1 MHKTLYFKGFNRFFG
16 RAKKSAARTLK
27 ERFDEIRGRA
37 PGQLHSLF
45 SEAVEAEKIA
55 GANGC
60 RERLFPADVTFWGML
75 GQVFRG
81 GSLRDAVR
89 EIQAS
94 VCAADGE
101 RDLSNSTGSYS
112 DARQR
117 LPQHSVDAVHRRVCD
132 KIMSSG
138 GLLGGRRV
146 MVVDGTS
153 VQLED
158 TPANQ
163 KEYCQ
168 PVGQK
173 PGCGFPVMQI
183 VALFNLGSSALERF
197 SFSPHTAD
205 EGGMFDVELMEH
217 LQAGDVLLGDRLYG
231 SYLRFAALA
240 ALGVDVV
247 TRLNGSRGWPKE
259 MRGDDVTVQ
268 WRRPAP
274 SARPPHV
281 TQQEWEALPATI
293 TVRYVRYLIDIPGF
307 RTRHIML
314 VTTLL
319 EAPAK
324 ELAQLYL
331 RRWDIELCFDDI
343 KTTMGMDFIR
353 ARSPAMAVKMVTM
366 YAIAYNLVRLLMQ
379 QAARA
384 TGCHTSAGHS
394 MRLSFKGAL
403 DATLRFA
410 AEMAQASRKQW
421 HSLRHKLL
429 RTIAGDC
436 LPRRL
441 DRFEP
446 RVVKRRPK
454 PFPRMTVPRAVL
466 KQRILAN
473 LARFQAST

>member
-1 MHKTLYFKGFNRFFG
+1 M
-16 RAKKSAARTLK
+16 
-27 ERFDEIRGRA
+27 
-37 PGQLHSLF
+37 
-45 SEAVEAEKIA
+45 
-55 GANGC
+55 
-60 RERLFPADVTFWGML
+60 TFWGML

-81 GSLRDAVR
+81 GSLRAAVR

-117 LPQHSVDAVHRRVCD
+117 LPQHSVDAVHRRVCE
-132 KIMSSG
+132 KMMSAG
-138 GLLGGRRV
+138 GFAGGRRV

-158 TPANQ
+158 TAANQ
-163 KEYCQ
+163 EEYPQ
-168 PVGQK
+168 PAGQE

-183 VALFNLGSSALERF
+183 VALFNLDSAALEHF

-205 EGGMFDVELMEH
+205 EGSMFDVELMEH

-231 SYLRFAALA
+231 SYLHFAALPA
-240 ALGVDVV
+240 RGVDVL
-247 TRLNGSRGWPKE
+247 TQLHGSRGWPKG
-259 MRGDDVTVQ
+259 MRGDDGTVQ

-281 TQQEWEALPATI
+281 TQEEREALPATI
-293 TVRYVRYLIDIPGF
+293 TVRYVRYGIDIAGF
-307 RTRHIML
+307 RTRHIM
-314 VTTLL
+314 VATTLL

-343 KTTMGMDFIR
+343 KTTMAMDFIR
-353 ARSPAMAVKMVTM
+353 AESPAMAVKMLTL

-379 QAARA
+379 QAVRTTGSPTARV
-384 TGCHTSAGHS
+384 SS

-410 AEMAQASRKQW
+410 AEMAQVPRKRW
-421 HSLRHKLL
+421 RSLREKLF
-429 RTIAGDC
+429 RTIATDS
-436 LPRRL
+436 LRRRGQ
-441 DRFEP
+441 RFEP

-454 PFPRMTVPRAVL
+454 PFPLMTRPRAVL
-466 KQRILAN
+466 KQQILSNHA
-473 LARFQAST
+473 LHQASI

>member
-81 GSLRDAVR
+81 GSLRAAVR

-240 ALGVDVV
+240 ALGVDGV
-247 TRLNGSRGWPKE
+247 
-259 MRGDDVTVQ
+259 
-268 WRRPAP
+268 
-274 SARPPHV
+274 
-281 TQQEWEALPATI
+281 
-293 TVRYVRYLIDIPGF
+293 
-307 RTRHIML
+307 
-314 VTTLL
+314 
-319 EAPAK
+319 
-324 ELAQLYL
+324 
-331 RRWDIELCFDDI
+331 
-343 KTTMGMDFIR
+343 
-353 ARSPAMAVKMVTM
+353 
-366 YAIAYNLVRLLMQ
+366 
-379 QAARA
+379 
-384 TGCHTSAGHS
+384 
-394 MRLSFKGAL
+394 
-403 DATLRFA
+403 
-410 AEMAQASRKQW
+410 
-421 HSLRHKLL
+421 LL
-429 RTIAGDC
+429 RG
-436 LPRRL
+436 LV
-441 DRFEP
+441 E
-446 RVVKRRPK
+446 
-454 PFPRMTVPRAVL
+454 
-466 KQRILAN
+466 
-473 LARFQAST
+473 

>member
-1 MHKTLYFKGFNRFFG
+1 MHKTLYLKGFNRLFG

-27 ERFDEIRGRA
+27 ERFDEIRARA

-117 LPQHSVDAVHRRVCD
+117 LPQDSVDAVHGRVCE
-132 KIMSSG
+132 KMMSSG

-183 VALFNLGSSALERF
+183 VALFNLGSRSLERF
-197 SFSPHTAD
+197 SFSPHSAD
-205 EGGMFDVELMEH
+205 EGGMFDVELREH

-231 SYLRFAALA
+231 SYLHFAALA
-240 ALGVDVV
+240 ARGVDVL
-247 TRLNGSRGWPKE
+247 TRLNGSRGWPKG
-259 MRGDDVTVQ
+259 MGGDDVTVQ

-293 TVRYVRYLIDIPGF
+293 TVRYVRYRIEIPGF
-307 RTRHIML
+307 RTRHIRV

-324 ELAQLYL
+324 ELAQYV
-331 RRWDIELCFDDI
+331 
-343 KTTMGMDFIR
+343 
-353 ARSPAMAVKMVTM
+353 P
-366 YAIAYNLVRLLMQ
+366 
-379 QAARA
+379 
-384 TGCHTSAGHS
+384 
-394 MRLSFKGAL
+394 
-403 DATLRFA
+403 ATLG
-410 AEMAQASRKQW
+410 
-421 HSLRHKLL
+421 H
-429 RTIAGDC
+429 
-436 LPRRL
+436 
-441 DRFEP
+441 
-446 RVVKRRPK
+446 RVVLR
-454 PFPRMTVPRAVL
+454 
-466 KQRILAN
+466 
-473 LARFQAST
+473 

>member
-1 MHKTLYFKGFNRFFG
+1 MKNRYFKGFNHLFG

-27 ERFDEIRGRA
+27 ERLDEIRGSA
-37 PGQLHSLF
+37 PGQLHALF
-45 SEAVEAEKIA
+45 AETVEPEKIT

-60 RERLFPADVTFWGML
+60 RERLFAADVTVWGML

-101 RDLSNSTGSYS
+101 QDLSNSTGSYR

-117 LPQHSVDAVHRRVCD
+117 LPQDSVDAVHRRVCE
-132 KIMSSG
+132 KMMSSG
-138 GLLGGRRV
+138 GFVGGRRV

-158 TPANQ
+158 TARNQ
-163 KEYCQ
+163 QEYPQ

-183 VALFNLGSSALERF
+183 VALFNLDSSALEHF
-197 SFSPHTAD
+197 SYSAHTAD
-205 EGGMFDVELMEH
+205 EGSMFDVELMEH
-217 LQAGDVLLGDRLYG
+217 LQAGEVLLGDRLYG
-231 SYLRFAALA
+231 SYLHFAALA
-240 ALGVDVV
+240 ARGVDVL
-247 TRLNGSRGWPKE
+247 TRLHGSRGWPKGV
-259 MRGDDVTVQ
+259 RGDDVTVQ
-268 WRRPAP
+268 WRRPRR
-274 SARPPHV
+274 SARPPNL
-281 TQQEWEALPATI
+281 TQEEWEALPATI
-293 TVRYVRYLIDIPGF
+293 TLRYVRYGIDIAGF
-307 RTRHIML
+307 RTRHIM
-314 VTTLL
+314 VATTLL

-353 ARSPAMAVKMVTM
+353 AKSPAMAVKMLTL

-379 QAARA
+379 QAVRA
-384 TGCHTSAGHS
+384 TGSPTARVHS

-410 AEMAQASRKQW
+410 AEMAQAPRKRW
-421 HSLRHKLL
+421 HSLREKLF
-429 RTIAGDC
+429 RTIASDS
-436 LPRRL
+436 LRRRGQ
-441 DRFEP
+441 RFEP

-454 PFPRMTVPRAVL
+454 PFPLMTRPRAVL
-466 KQRILAN
+466 KQQILSNHA
-473 LARFQAST
+473 LHQASI